1 MSKSDVPQSDVGPW
15 ELPAIS
21 RLGVA
26 LSKGSMLHRIHGNIP
41 SALSCLMEEGKEVVR
56 KDRREFAG
64 CSEVR
69 TLPSH

>member
-1 MSKSDVPQSDVGPW
+1 MSESDVPQSDIGPW

-26 LSKGSMLHRIHGNIP
+26 LSKGSMLHRRHVNIP
-41 SALSCLMEEGKEVVR
+41 SALSCLMQDEKEVVR

-69 TLPSH
+69 TLHSH